1 MRRLLPTPLMS
12 VFLFG
17 LWLALNQSVAP
28 GELLLGAA
36 LGIAVPLLTN
46 AMRPLRPRVRR
57 PVVIVRLFI
66 HVLIDITRSCANV
79 AGVILGK
86 AKRRQRSGFMSVPL
100 DMRDPHGLAVL
111 SAIINST
118 PGTVWAELS
127 ADRKLLMIHVL
138 DLHDEQ
144 WWTDTIKTR
153 YEKPLMAIFE

>member
-28 GELLLGAA
+28 SDLLLGAA
-36 LGIAVPLLTN
+36 LGIVVPLLTN

-57 PVVIVRLFI
+57 PAVIVRLFI

-86 AKRRQRSGFMSVPL
+86 AERRQRSGFMSVPL